1 MKMKVLKMFI
11 PVLGFIIL
19 LVELSEFYIEV
30 MNRFNSKREHRR
42 IGFRMLGVILLAILL
57 FVAIVLLF
65 IILHQLIFDG
75 ADMNSFFRL
84 ITVFV
89 SSVVS
94 NGIFILD
101 EVLLKK
107 KIRKIDNEKLISE
120 NQDELQ

>member
-1 MKMKVLKMFI
+1 MKVLKMFI